1 MLALFD
7 LDVSDDEKQLMAVIL
22 LSKNPPAPFETG
34 KPGQPGFRP
43 ITDKLEDVFITE
55 RFWMIFRSAATDVWL
70 TYQRPNHPEDTTK
83 EVNR

>member
-43 ITDKLEDVFITE
+43 ITDKLEDERPPLSVFITE
-55 RFWMIFRSAATDVWL
+55 RFWMIFHSAATNVRL
-70 TYQRPNHPEDTTK
+70 T
-83 EVNR
+83 